1 MRLLDD
7 IRERPP
13 GRIIRSAWRRGRL
26 GSGTWMAL
34 AILGTGFR
42 LLKYLSRRR
51 PTVAHTAELKPG
63 EALRITHLSE
73 DRRGRQV

>member
-1 MRLLDD
+1 MGLFDD
-7 IRERPP
+7 LRERPP
-13 GRIIRSAWRRGRL
+13 GRLLRSAWRRGRQ
-26 GSGTWMAL
+26 GNGPWMAA
-34 AILGTGFR
+34 AIVATTLR